1 MRCVLSPF
9 FCRQYQQQ
17 AIGYETTCK
26 VETQQQAIR
35 YETTCKVETRQQAIR
50 YETPA
55 KWRLSSK
62 LSGTKP
68 PAKWRL
74 SSSLLG
80 TKRPA
85 QWGPRSLAVRR
96 HPALVCRPSH
106 HAFFSS
112 VPVLPPG
119 RVPGQLRHPG
129 PDVQSQPPAPPDQ
142 DPVAHLL
149 HHVLHRPVARAG
161 ARQLPVAAERRPAR
175 PGQHHPHRAA
185 VHDSREGGAAQQGQA
200 RAAAQTPQVPIGPR
214 KVQAAEQVQAERWA
228 SVCLDVRL
236 SRCPSV

>member
-1 MRCVLSPF
+1 MRALCAVSIFLSTISAASYWV
-9 FCRQYQQQ
+9 RNDLQ
-17 AIGYETTCK
+17 
-26 VETQQQAIR
+26 
-35 YETTCKVETRQQAIR
+35 
-50 YETPA
+50 
-55 KWRLSSK
+55 
-62 LSGTKP
+62 SGDS
-68 PAKWRL
+68 AASYWVRNDL
-74 SSSLLG
+74 QSGDSAASYSVRNDLQSGDSAAVYWVQNDLHSG
-80 TKRPA
+80 D
-85 QWGPRSLAVRR
+85 PRSLAVRR

-149 HHVLHRPVARAG
+149 HHVLHRPVSRAG